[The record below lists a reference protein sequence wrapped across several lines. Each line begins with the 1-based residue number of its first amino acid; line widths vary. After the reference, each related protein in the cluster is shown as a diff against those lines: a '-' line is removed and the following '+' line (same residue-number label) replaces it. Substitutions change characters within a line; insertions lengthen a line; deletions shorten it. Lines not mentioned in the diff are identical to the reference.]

1 MDRTPPTVPDDLRQA
16 RWVLHV
22 DMDAFFASCEQLA
35 RPTLAGRPVL
45 VGGLGGR
52 GVVAGASYEARKFGA
67 RSAMPIGQARRA
79 VGPTAVVLPPRRE
92 IYSAASARVFGV
104 IRRFFPVLEQLS
116 IDEGYGEPPELAGA
130 TVGEVRAFAARL
142 REAVREETGLPAS
155 VGAGAGK
162 QYAKIA
168 SDLAKPDGVFV
179 VPEARH
185 AEIIHPLPVRSLWGI
200 GPVAGQKLSLYGVTT
215 VGELAAMSG
224 SDASA
229 ALGNTLGGAMLAMAR
244 GNDPRPVHEPDIAK
258 QISSEFTVATDLRS
272 PEQIADALAHA
283 SAAAHR
289 RLLRDGRLARTVTVK
304 VKLTDFQI
312 ISRSST
318 MATATEDLDTIVAVA
333 RSLAPDPRTVGAV
346 RLVGV
351 SLAGLTSVAQP
362 SLFESSA
369 FPPRGYDAGGT
380 VPDESSDFL
389 EPMDPP
395 RATEPVAEPTG
406 GSGES
411 DGGEGGGGAGSD
423 TNSQVREGSGEAPQW
438 RPGDDVHHPDFGHG
452 WVQGAG
458 HGWVSIRFET
468 RVTGPGKARSL
479 RADDPDLESAD
490 PLDSLAWTDLGG
502 GETMENDDE

>member
-1 MDRTPPTVPDDLRQA
+1 MDRTPPTVPDGLRQA

-52 GVVAGASYEARKFGA
+52 GVVAGASYEARRFGA

-79 VGPTAVVLPPRRE
+79 VGASAVVLPPRRE
-92 IYSAASARVFGV
+92 IYSAASRRVFGV

-130 TVGEVRAFAARL
+130 TVGEVREFAARL
-142 REAVREETGLPAS
+142 REAVREATGLPAS

-168 SDLAKPDGVFV
+168 SDLAKPDGMFV

-185 AEIIHPLPVRSLWGI
+185 EEIIHPLPVRSLWGI
-200 GPVAGQKLSLYGVTT
+200 GPVAGQKLSLYGVMT
-215 VGELAAMSG
+215 VGDLARMSA
-224 SDASA
+224 SDATG
-229 ALGNTLGGAMLAMAR
+229 ALGNALGGTMLAMAR
-244 GNDPRPVHEPDIAK
+244 GNDPRPVHEPDVAK

-272 PEQIADALAHA
+272 PEQIGEAIAKA

-304 VKLTDFQI
+304 IKLTDFQI

-318 MATATEDLDTIVAVA
+318 MNTATEDLDIIVSVA
-333 RSLAPDPRTVGAV
+333 RSLAPDPRDVGAV

-351 SLAGLTSVAQP
+351 SLSGLTSVAQP
-362 SLFESSA
+362 SLFESATLDVSK
-369 FPPRGYDAGGT
+369 YDVGGAR
-380 VPDESSDFL
+380 PEEGSDIP

-395 RATEPVAEPTG
+395 REVVATETAAATG
-406 GSGES
+406 GPEDEEAAEANAGE
-411 DGGEGGGGAGSD
+411 DLRD
-423 TNSQVREGSGEAPQW
+423 RW
-438 RPGDDVHHPDFGHG
+438 RPGDDVRHPEFGHG

-458 HGWVSIRFET
+458 HGWVSVRFET
-468 RVTGPGKARSL
+468 RATGPGKARSL
-479 RADDPDLESAD
+479 RADDPALESAD
-490 PLDSLAWTDLGG
+490 PLDSLAWADMR
-502 GETMENDDE
+502 GEAGEE

>member
-45 VGGLGGR
+45 VGGMGGR
-52 GVVAGASYEARKFGA
+52 GVVAGASYEARRFGA

-79 VGPTAVVLPPRRE
+79 VGATAVVLPPRRE
-92 IYSAASARVFGV
+92 IYSAASRRVFGV

-130 TVGEVRAFAARL
+130 SVGEVREFAARL

-179 VPEARH
+179 VPAARH
-185 AEIIHPLPVRSLWGI
+185 EEIIHPLPVRSLWGI
-200 GPVAGQKLSLYGVTT
+200 GPVAGQKLSLYGVMT
-215 VGELAAMSG
+215 VGDLAEMST
-224 SDASA
+224 SDAA
-229 ALGNTLGGAMLAMAR
+229 GALGTTLGGAMLAMAR
-244 GNDPRPVHEPDIAK
+244 GNDPRPVHEPDVAK
-258 QISSEFTVATDLRS
+258 QISSEFTVATDLRE
-272 PEQIADALAHA
+272 PEQIADAIGKA

-304 VKLTDFQI
+304 IKLSDFQI
-312 ISRSST
+312 ISRSTT
-318 MATATEDLDTIVAVA
+318 MASATEDLETIVAIA
-333 RSLAPDPRTVGAV
+333 RGLAPDPRTVGAV

-362 SLFESSA
+362 SLFEDNA
-369 FPPRGYDAGGT
+369 VFLPQNHDAGRS
-380 VPDESSDFL
+380 VSDETADHL

-395 RATEPVAEPTG
+395 RAPEPQMAISPETADEKDQEPA
-406 GSGES
+406 S
-411 DGGEGGGGAGSD
+411 EGF
-423 TNSQVREGSGEAPQW
+423 PHW
-438 RPGDDVHHPDFGHG
+438 RPGDDVRHAEFGHG

-468 RVTGPGKARSL
+468 RATGPGKARSL
-479 RADDPDLESAD
+479 RADDADLESAD
-490 PLDSLAWTDLGG
+490 PLDSLAWPDPDR
-502 GETMENDDE
+502 GEAAEEDRD

>member
-1 MDRTPPTVPDDLRQA
+1 MDRTPPTVPDGLRQA

-52 GVVAGASYEARKFGA
+52 GVVAGASYEARRFGA

-79 VGPTAVVLPPRRE
+79 VGASAVVLPPRRE
-92 IYSAASARVFGV
+92 IYSAASRRVFGI

-168 SDLAKPDGVFV
+168 SDLAKPDGTFV
-179 VPEARH
+179 VPAARH
-185 AEIIHPLPVRSLWGI
+185 EEIIYPLPVRSLWGI

-215 VGELAAMSG
+215 VGDLAEMSA
-224 SDASA
+224 SDATG
-229 ALGNTLGGAMLAMAR
+229 ALGNALGGAMLAMAR

-272 PEQIADALAHA
+272 PEQIGEAIAKA

-304 VKLTDFQI
+304 IKLTDFQI

-318 MATATEDLDTIVAVA
+318 MNTATEELDTITAVA
-333 RSLAPDPRTVGAV
+333 RALAPDPREVGAV

-351 SLAGLTSVAQP
+351 SLSGLTSVAQP
-362 SLFESSA
+362 SLFESA
-369 FPPRGYDAGGT
+369 TLALPRNDVGGAQR
-380 VPDESSDFL
+380 DETSDIS

-395 RATEPVAEPTG
+395 RESAAEDAAAASEASGAEEHAAENSTE
-406 GSGES
+406 
-411 DGGEGGGGAGSD
+411 DAGD
-423 TNSQVREGSGEAPQW
+423 RW
-438 RPGDDVHHPDFGHG
+438 RPGDDVRHPDFGHG

-458 HGWVSIRFET
+458 HGWVSVRFET

-479 RADDPDLESAD
+479 RADDPDLAAAD
-490 PLDSLAWTDLGG
+490 PLDSLAWTDLP
-502 GETMENDDE
+502 GEASGE